1 MYHVHFLSCSMV
13 NYFPS
18 KLTFCF
24 SLGLVSQMK
33 EILAHQAKLSS
44 LRSRGSDVDESV
56 ESSSSIE
63 NDLSANAKS
72 QSDAGSPTKAAAEK
86 APTTPAASKIR
97 KLETLVAS
105 ASAPKRS
112 KVRFII
118 SKRVIEDDSIH
129 SLSFAGT
136 YIGTWV
142 LTVSSTL
149 SFFSFQTSPQMK
161 MAKANFLGIGAKKAL
176 EAKYARKAASVGL
189 DRSKKTKMAHT
200 GSGLPLNGVV
210 RLKYVKGFTQAVR
223 TPCPLQDLE

>member
-1 MYHVHFLSCSMV
+1 MYHVHYLSCSMV

-24 SLGLVSQMK
+24 SFGLVLQMK

-56 ESSSSIE
+56 ESSSSSIE

-72 QSDAGSPTKAAAEK
+72 QSDAGSPAKAAAEK

-129 SLSFAGT
+129 SLSCG
-136 YIGTWV
+136 GTWV
-142 LTVSSTL
+142 LTVSTL